1 MPIKKIKSKKP
12 KVKKPKGK
20 TKPKPK
26 QNIILKQIEDAYNK
40 KIISSIPRYED
51 IQRAGSNYIV
61 SQPPQQIFAGKGTLP
76 EGISNQ
82 KLEDYYTALIFNNQ
96 KITKKDFE
104 KMNPEEKE
112 AYTYTLG
119 ETLGQEAELTFKKKM
134 GLLTKQEKKILK
146 ENEKF
151 DKMVSSILK
160 EENQNKNPLSKTP
173 FIDVPQ
179 KLKTPKNDYIVLD
192 NITRDDENLNNL
204 QTGKEMKK
212 KNPLSKTP
220 FYDVP
225 QKLTRPTNDYI
236 LLDNIHKDDENLNNL
251 EDY

>member
-12 KVKKPKGK
+12 KVKKPK
-20 TKPKPK
+20 TKPKK
-26 QNIILKQIEDAYNK
+26 NSILKQIEDFYNK

-61 SQPPQQIFAGKGTLP
+61 SPPPQQIFAGKGTLP

-82 KLEDYYTALIFNNQ
+82 KLEDYYTALIFNNK

-104 KMNPEEKE
+104 KMNPEEKD
-112 AYTYTLG
+112 AYLFTLG
-119 ETLGQEAELTFKKKM
+119 ETLGQEAEINFKKKV
-134 GLLTKQEKKILK
+134 GVLSKEEKKILK
-146 ENEKF
+146 ETEDF
-151 DKMVSSILK
+151 DKMVSNILK
-160 EENQNKNPLSKTP
+160 EEQKNKNPLSKTP
-173 FIDVPQ
+173 FVDVPQ

-192 NITRDDENLNNL
+192 NIVIDENNLNNL

-212 KNPLSKTP
+212 TNPLSKTP

-225 QKLTRPTNDYI
+225 QRLAPPTNDYI
-236 LLDNIHKDDENLNNL
+236 LLDNIYKDELNLNNL
-251 EDY
+251 EDS